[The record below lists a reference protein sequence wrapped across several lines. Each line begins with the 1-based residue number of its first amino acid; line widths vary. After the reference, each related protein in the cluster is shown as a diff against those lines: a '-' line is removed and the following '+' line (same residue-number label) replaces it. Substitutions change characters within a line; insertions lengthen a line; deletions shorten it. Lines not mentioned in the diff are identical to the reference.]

1 MTVRDPR
8 FNKTPAHASSRT
20 LAPFFLSTI
29 FTLHR
34 NQRDETPTAARRASP
49 RWRHPREDSAA
60 VSPFLFSSLGLLYFG
75 RDLEKH
81 RREPLQR
88 RAHPPM
94 GGRTAVERLHGGA
107 LPARALTDRGP
118 AVILLPAVPP
128 LRDAATTVVVDAA
141 ALCTTA
147 ARWEPEPELKH
158 APTIGGS
165 RSTHAIVEA
174 SADGNSAGAWAHD
187 DFYPH
192 NDGGFRGI
200 SFETLTHSVSSFYHL
215 LPQTRSAIIA

>member
-1 MTVRDPR
+1 VT
-8 FNKTPAHASSRT
+8 ASSRRQRRRE
-20 LAPFFLSTI
+20 PLS
-29 FTLHR
+29 LLLSR
-34 NQRDETPTAARRASP
+34 
-49 RWRHPREDSAA
+49 
-60 VSPFLFSSLGLLYFG
+60 SSLLRTGSREAPAAG
-75 RDLEKH
+75 EQH

-147 ARWEPEPELKH
+147 AR
-158 APTIGGS
+158 
-165 RSTHAIVEA
+165 
-174 SADGNSAGAWAHD
+174 
-187 DFYPH
+187 
-192 NDGGFRGI
+192 
-200 SFETLTHSVSSFYHL
+200 
-215 LPQTRSAIIA
+215 